1 MKEKMKN
8 QCTLERKGEK
18 FIVEVLEEG
27 KGATV
32 TDQFGVV
39 ITIKYGSVVIFTLDY
54 PMVGGTGKTR
64 CLKLLTALF
73 SLFSKY
79 KGQLKEEESYK
90 QMQDYVKNCK

>member
-8 QCTLERKGEK
+8 QCTLERQGEK

-32 TDQFGVV
+32 TDRFGVV
-39 ITIKYGSVVIFTLDY
+39 ITIKYGSGHFD
-54 PMVGGTGKTR
+54 TR
-64 CLKLLTALF
+64 LPNGWGYWKNTMPEAVDGAI
-73 SLFSKY
+73 SLFSQY
-79 KGQLKEEESYK
+79 RGQLKEEEAYK